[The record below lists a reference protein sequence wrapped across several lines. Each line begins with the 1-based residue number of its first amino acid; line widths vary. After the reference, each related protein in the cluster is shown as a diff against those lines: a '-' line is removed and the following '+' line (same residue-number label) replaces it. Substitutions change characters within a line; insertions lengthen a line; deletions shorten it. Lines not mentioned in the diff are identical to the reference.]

1 MPPVRGRQ
9 RLTVITVFTLAA
21 SASAALA
28 GFAAGL
34 PFVVA
39 PPPSALTASVVAGF
53 AVLLDAVGLW
63 RGSGQALSVR
73 KQVPVAWSELF
84 APPVVAL
91 LYGARL
97 GVGPLT
103 ILPTWLW
110 WAAFA
115 LGALHGPLASAGV
128 GFAFAV
134 TRSVS
139 VLGLGMWVR
148 TQAPRR
154 MARLRAVEHRAAYA
168 VLGVAAVVALT
179 TLAG

>member
-1 MPPVRGRQ
+1 M
-9 RLTVITVFTLAA
+9 AA

-28 GFAAGL
+28 GFVVGL

-39 PPPSALTASVVAGF
+39 RPPTALTASVVAGL
-53 AVLLDAVGLW
+53 AVLLDAVGVW

-73 KQVPVAWSELF
+73 RQVPVEWSGLF
-84 APPVVAL
+84 PPPVVAL

-110 WAAFA
+110 WAAFV
-115 LGALHGPLASAGV
+115 LGAWHGPLPSAGV
-128 GFAFAV
+128 GTAFAV

-154 MARLRAVEHRAAYA
+154 MARLRALERHAAYA
-168 VLGVAAVVALT
+168 VLGIVTVLALI
-179 TLAG
+179 TLLG